1 MDLNHSAP
9 QQSRVHASR
18 WTLVLAVFTAAVFT
32 SALLLFAVQPMFT
45 RMVLPRLGGSPSVW
59 SVAMV
64 FFQTMLLAGYA
75 YAHILMRAA
84 RPPTA
89 VAIHVLLLITAGLT
103 LPLSIA
109 HGWGDPP
116 GNWTALWLI
125 GVFAT
130 SIGLPFFALAAN
142 NPLLQAWFVRTG
154 HPDGRD
160 PYFLYAASNV
170 GSFLALLSYPFILEP
185 TLSLRQHILLW
196 GGGYWLL
203 FALILACGYLL
214 LRSPARFE
222 MTERADAPATPAPRW
237 LALGRWA
244 FLAAVPSGLLV
255 AVTAYISTDIAAAP
269 LLWVMPLSLYLL
281 TWVLVFQ
288 SRPLLPHRWI
298 LRAQPF
304 AIAGIVVLLAYNDT
318 DLQLLAV
325 AAHLIAFFM
334 IAMASHGELARLR
347 PPAQHLTTFY
357 LALSAGG
364 MIGGLFAGLIAPF
377 AFSWVAEYPI
387 LLVLAALCRPMPPH
401 FPPPQAGERRVGGWE
416 QRDRLFWVV
425 AVALGLALIAPG
437 LVFGWM
443 PQGQG
448 VNAVLTAIIV
458 VALASLLLLRHP
470 FKAAFAVAIA
480 VAMIRLYPGDEAR
493 TQTVRSFF
501 GVHKIYDSPNGVYRV
516 LMNGTT
522 VHGAQKLTDDE
533 GKPLTGRPEPLTYYH
548 SKSAMAEVIRAVRSR
563 KGAMQVAVIGL
574 GSGSLACY
582 FAPGDE
588 WRFFEIDP
596 TIVDIA
602 RDHPRFGFIRA
613 CAPDVP
619 IVLGDARLTVAREP
633 DHHYDLIIVD
643 AYSSDAIPIH
653 LATREAMAVYKS
665 KLKPDGI
672 VTLHLSNRNLAL
684 DGIAVGIAA
693 ANGMKTWIYDDSNED
708 DNDDEYIYSSDVA
721 IAANSAEDLGD
732 LAVSKNWKLTAPDP
746 SQRVWTDD
754 YSNILSAIIRRFG
767 SPSWS

>member
-9 QQSRVHASR
+9 RQSRVHASR

-75 YAHILMRAA
+75 YAHVLMRAA
-84 RPPTA
+84 RPPVA
-89 VAIHVLLLITAGLT
+89 VAIHVVLLITAGFT

-109 HGWGDPP
+109 AGWGDPP
-116 GNWTALWLI
+116 GHWTALWLI

-154 HPDGRD
+154 HPDGME

-222 MTERADAPATPAPRW
+222 ITGRADAPAAPAPRW
-237 LALGRWA
+237 LTLGRWA
-244 FLAAVPSGLLV
+244 LLAAVPSGLLV
-255 AVTAYISTDIAAAP
+255 AVTAYISTDIAAVP

-288 SRPLLPHRWI
+288 SRPLLPHRWM
-298 LRAQPF
+298 LAAQPF
-304 AIAGIVVLLAYNDT
+304 AIAGIVALLAYNDT

-325 AAHLIAFFM
+325 AAHLIAFFV
-334 IAMASHGELARLR
+334 IAMASHGELARQR
-347 PPAQHLTTFY
+347 PPPAHLTTFY

-387 LLVLAALCRPMPPH
+387 LLVLAALCRPIAK
-401 FPPPQAGERRVGGWE
+401 FGWGR
-416 QRDRLFWVV
+416 RDRVFWAV
-425 AVALGLALIAPG
+425 AVALGLALLAPG
-437 LVFGWM
+437 VVFGWM
-443 PQGQG
+443 PQGQ
-448 VNAVLTAIIV
+448 VVDAVLIAITMI
-458 VALASLLLLRHP
+458 ALASLLLMRRP
-470 FKAAFAVAIA
+470 FKAAFTIAIA
-480 VAMIRLYPGDEAR
+480 VAMIRLYPGDELR
-493 TQTVRSFF
+493 THTVRSFF
-501 GVHKIYDSPNGVYRV
+501 GVHKIYDSPDGVYRV

-522 VHGAQKLTDDE
+522 VHGAQKLTDDN
-533 GKPLTGRPEPLTYYH
+533 GQPLTGRPEPLAYYH
-548 SKSAMAEVIRAVRSR
+548 SKSAIAEVIRAVRSS
-563 KGAMQVAVIGL
+563 KEAMRVAVIGL

-582 FAPGDE
+582 SAPGEE

-596 TIVDIA
+596 TIIDIA
-602 RDHPRFGFIRA
+602 RDHPRFGFVRA
-613 CAPDVP
+613 CAPDAP
-619 IVLGDARLTVAREP
+619 IVLGDARLTLAREP
-633 DHHYDLIIVD
+633 NHHYDLIIVD

-665 KLKPDGI
+665 KLKPGGI

-721 IAANSAEDLGD
+721 IAADSAEDLGD
-732 LAVSKNWKLTAPDP
+732 LAVNKNWKLTAPDP
-746 SQRVWTDD
+746 SERVWTDD
-754 YSNILSAIIRRFG
+754 YSNILSAIIKKFDW
-767 SPSWS
+767 PSWTMFSR